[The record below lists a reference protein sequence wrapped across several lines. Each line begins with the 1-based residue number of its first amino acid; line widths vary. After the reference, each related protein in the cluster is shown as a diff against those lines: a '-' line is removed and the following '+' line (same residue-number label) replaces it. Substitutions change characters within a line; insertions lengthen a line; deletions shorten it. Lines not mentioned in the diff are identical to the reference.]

1 MRISDCSSDVCSSD
15 LSFEPSAQDQLAVSR
30 AELVLENGGGYDG
43 YIDALIEAS
52 GTDAHVL
59 TAAEYS
65 HDWPENG
72 GHEAES
78 GDDHAGD
85 DHAEDDHAEDD
96 PDHEHREG
104 FHDHVWY
111 DPHPMVHFAEAVS
124 EDSRQRVVSGKSVA
138 GRVHRCGRC
147 LLKK

>member
-96 PDHEHREG
+96 HDPEHVEG
-104 FHDHVWY
+104 FNEHVWY
-111 DPHPMVHFAEAVS
+111 DPHTMVHFAEAVAEELS
-124 EDSRQRVVSGKSVA
+124 ELAPDSSADITANLEEIG
-138 GRVHRCGRC
+138 
-147 LLKK
+147 